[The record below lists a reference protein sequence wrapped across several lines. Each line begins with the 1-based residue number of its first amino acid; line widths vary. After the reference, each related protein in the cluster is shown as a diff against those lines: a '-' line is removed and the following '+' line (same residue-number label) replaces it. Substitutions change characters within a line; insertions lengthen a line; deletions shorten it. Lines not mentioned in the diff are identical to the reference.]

1 MIRVY
6 GIKNCDSVKKARKWL
21 LTHNLDYQF
30 IDLREDG
37 IDNNTLDF
45 WIKQVGWEVLLN
57 KRGTTWRN
65 LDTDQQQSVNQTNVA
80 DLLLA
85 NPTLIKRPVLDVDGI
100 ISVGFSTESYDQ
112 IFNQ

>member
-1 MIRVY
+1 MITVY

-21 LTHNLDYQF
+21 HTHSLDYQF

-37 IDNNTLDF
+37 IDTDTLAL
-45 WIKQVGWEVLLN
+45 WIKQVGWEIILN

-65 LDTDQQQSVNQTNVA
+65 LDAEQQQSVNQTNVV
-80 DLLLA
+80 DLLQA

-100 ISVGFSTESYDQ
+100 IYVGFTSESYDQ
-112 IFNQ
+112 LFN

>member
-1 MIRVY
+1 MITVY

-21 LTHNLDYQF
+21 LAHSLDYQF

-37 IDNNTLDF
+37 IDSNTLAL
-45 WIKQVGWEVLLN
+45 WIKQVGWEVILN

-65 LDTDQQQSVNQTNVA
+65 LGTEQQQSVNQTNVV
-80 DLLLA
+80 DLLQA

-100 ISVGFSTESYDQ
+100 ISVGFTSESYDQ
-112 IFNQ
+112 LLN